1 MNVRTLWRKFIKKC
15 CLDTAATFFYRT
27 VVHGTCRNKRK
38 NKFGFQ
44 LRLVNQRSYVFAAS
58 SESELNNWLEKLCM
72 AVHSSKQFSEDRKSL
87 PDPGRS
93 CLRKLSFHLILEFL
107 FRINQFRTCIKINQ
121 RSNLLRNFKITRII
135 FEPTINQICS

>member
-1 MNVRTLWRKFIKKC
+1 MIYQLHFIVP
-15 CLDTAATFFYRT
+15 Y
-27 VVHGTCRNKRK
+27 RNKRK

-93 CLRKLSFHLILEFL
+93 CLRKFSFHKILEFL
-107 FRINQFRTCIKINQ
+107 FRINQFRTCIEINQ

-135 FEPTINQICS
+135 FEPTINQICSWNGNVYKFSKKRKSESTF